1 MMTNRRQARS
11 IVNYLVVLAYLAMI
25 GTNALA
31 NILPINGITTGEVSD
46 SYPNLFAPAGL
57 TFSIWG
63 VIYFLLAGYA
73 VYQLVVVQKGKRPP
87 SADWLKKI
95 GILFI
100 LSSLADISWIL
111 AWHYRFIGLSTILI
125 ASLLVCL
132 ILINQSIT
140 QTHLSKL
147 DKIFIRL
154 PFSIYFGWITVAT
167 IANVTTLLVDWNW
180 NGWGLSGETWTII
193 ILIVGVLIGITTML
207 TNKDIVYGLTLLWAY
222 FGIGYKHLSASGF
235 DGDYPLIIAT
245 VAGTMVALAA
255 SGIYLLVLRKKRAKQ
270 YY

>member
-1 MMTNRRQARS
+1 MMTNRRQPRS

-63 VIYFLLAGYA
+63 VIYVLLAGYA
-73 VYQLVVVQKGKRPP
+73 VYQLIIVQKGKRAP

-100 LSSLADISWIL
+100 LSSLANISWIL

-132 ILINQSIT
+132 ILINQSIA

-193 ILIVGVLIGITTML
+193 ILLVGLAIAVATMMS
-207 TNKDIVYGLTLLWAY
+207 NKDIAYGLTVLWAY
-222 FGIGYKHLSASGF
+222 FGIAYKHISDSGF
-235 DGDYPLIIAT
+235 AGDYPLIIGTT
-245 VAGTMVALAA
+245 VAAMVVLVGTA
-255 SGIYLLVLRKKRAKQ
+255 GYLLYTRKKRAKSF
-270 YY
+270 Y

>member
-1 MMTNRRQARS
+1 MMTNRRQPRS
-11 IVNYLVVLAYLAMI
+11 FVNYLVVLAYLAMI

-63 VIYFLLAGYA
+63 VIYVLLAGYA
-73 VYQLVVVQKGKRPP
+73 VYQLIIVQKGKRPP
-87 SADWLKKI
+87 SADWLEKI

-100 LSSLADISWIL
+100 LSSLANISWIL

-125 ASLLVCL
+125 ASLLICL
-132 ILINQSIT
+132 ILINQSIV

-180 NGWGLSGETWTII
+180 NGWGLSGEAWTII
-193 ILIVGVLIGITTML
+193 ILLVGVAIAVATMMS
-207 TNKDIVYGLTLLWAY
+207 NKDIAYGLTVLWAY
-222 FGIGYKHLSASGF
+222 FGIAYKHISDSGF
-235 DGDYPLIIAT
+235 AGDYPLII
-245 VAGTMVALAA
+245 GTTIAA
-255 SGIYLLVLRKKRAKQ
+255 MIVLVGTTGYLLYTRKKRAKSF
-270 YY
+270 Y